1 MFYCY
6 PIRAGCKRRREAL
19 SSHPHIYIVIISLSH
34 PPPPP
39 PPPPQS
45 QDVNSVLAP
54 LQVTEVIIHKKR
66 LIQKLPVL
74 EEPLLQ
80 RKGSEVCEG
89 RTDYMRNLVDPVYD
103 HILLAPL

>member
-6 PIRAGCKRRREAL
+6 PIWRREAL

-34 PPPPP
+34 PPTPP
-39 PPPPQS
+39 S
-45 QDVNSVLAP
+45 QDVNSVLVVNAP

-80 RKGSEVCEG
+80 RKGSEVYEG
-89 RTDYMRNLVDPVYD
+89 RRDDMRNLVDPVYD